1 MNFPGCSMRAP
12 KVSIL
17 TKPPG
22 GSEGGRLPAEE
33 LGLRPGA
40 GSGKPAEA
48 QPLCRP
54 SCWVPA
60 LPDRL
65 PALGDQGSV
74 GSQVSPLL
82 AARIWTSGYALSSIK
97 SFVAWR
103 DKHPQALWPW
113 GGSQADGPPKA
124 VASSAAGGGAPFR
137 RTRALQH
144 PPALR
149 D

>member
-1 MNFPGCSMRAP
+1 MRAP

-33 LGLRPGA
+33 RGLRPGT
-40 GSGKPAEA
+40 GSGEPAEA

-65 PALGDQGSV
+65 PALGDQCRV
-74 GSQVSPLL
+74 GSQVSPLQ
-82 AARIWTSGYALSSIK
+82 AARIWTSEHALSRIK